1 MRLLLIE
8 DDVALTHALARGLR
22 ELAHA
27 VDVASDGTRGAY
39 LATLNPYDVIVLDVM
54 LPGLDGMVL
63 ARALRARDN
72 HTPILFL
79 TARDAVQDRIN
90 GLDSGGDDYLTK
102 PFDFGELTARL
113 RALARRR
120 APLLPDR
127 VVVRDLII
135 DVRRQ
140 VAERG
145 GRPIPLTAKEYAVL
159 EFLARHA
166 GRVVSRAEI
175 TDHVWDENH
184 DPLSNSL
191 EVFISRLRRK
201 IDDGAAVPLL
211 YTRRRSGYLLA
222 DLEAASDTA
231 RASDGA
237 RTG

>member
-8 DDVALTHALARGLR
+8 DDVVLTDTLARGLR

-27 VDVASDGTRGAY
+27 VDVARDGDRGIS
-39 LATLNPYDVIVLDVM
+39 LATLNPYDAIVLDVM
-54 LPGLDGMVL
+54 LPGRDGMAV
-63 ARALRARDN
+63 ARELRARGN

-79 TARDAVQDRIN
+79 TARDAVQDRID

-120 APLLPDR
+120 APLLPER
-127 VVVRDLII
+127 VVVRDLVI

-159 EFLARHA
+159 EFLGRHA
-166 GRVVSRAEI
+166 GRVMSRAEI
-175 TDHVWDENH
+175 TDHAWDENH

-201 IDDGAAVPLL
+201 IDAGAAVPLL
-211 YTRRRSGYLLA
+211 HTRRRSGYLLA
-222 DLEAASDTA
+222 DLEGAAGDE
-231 RASDGA
+231 RAADGA
-237 RTG
+237 